1 MKTNLGL
8 ASKIW
13 EVVYPVGMYYVA
25 ITIGI
30 FAAQCFFGTGIE
42 NYMICK
48 ILGSL
53 LAIPVIYPYYKHDL
67 IFEGTY
73 KQKFLFS
80 SEVIKNI
87 IIILICSACIG
98 IGLNNVIC
106 MSPLVELSEGYEE
119 ASEAFYGS
127 TIWLELL
134 GSALITPILEELLHR
149 GIVYKR
155 LRNMFGLFP
164 AIIVSAFI
172 FAGLHFNIVQFLYA
186 FLLGLVFAIF
196 MEKAKHLYAPILAHI
211 IANTIAV
218 IRTETGILENTVD
231 GSVFA
236 WTVSVVLLII
246 GIGSILFYAKNEIKW
261 NK

>member
-30 FAAQCFFGTGIE
+30 FAAQFFFGTGNE

-53 LAIPVIYPYYKHDL
+53 FAIPVIYPYYKHDL
-67 IFEGTY
+67 ILEGTY
-73 KQKFLFS
+73 KQKFPFS
-80 SEVIKNI
+80 GDTMKNI
-87 IIILICSACIG
+87 VIIIVCSACIG
-98 IGLNNVIC
+98 ISLNNVIC
-106 MSPLVELSEGYEE
+106 MSPLVEMSEGYEE
-119 ASEAFYGS
+119 ASAAFYGS

-134 GSALITPILEELLHR
+134 GSAFVTPILEELLHR

-155 LRNMFGLFP
+155 LRNMFGLLP
-164 AIIVSAFI
+164 AILVSSFI

-186 FLLGLVFAIF
+186 FLLGMVFALF
-196 MEKAKHLYAPILAHI
+196 MEQTKHLYAPILAHI
-211 IANTIAV
+211 TANTIAV
-218 IRTETGILENTVD
+218 IRTETGILSNTVD

-236 WTVSVVLLII
+236 WIVSVLLLLI
-246 GIGSILFYAKNEIKW
+246 GIGGIWFYVKNDIH
-261 NK
+261 